1 MNAAKEPANEWIAEI
16 VAFLQR
22 FEKPD
27 EVIQE
32 MFRHLDDAQLSEA
45 DQKQFMNAAMT
56 SRTDFQKYRDAVK
69 KAEKLNQDIAI
80 KAKELARLLDA
91 IQGHGLSDLPMEFY
105 DVRTLLRETDSRTD
119 DLTMWRVTRHHLLG
133 QQYGLSN
140 DKDAPV
146 NAPKVIV
153 QRKVKISP
161 VTKPDPAAQV
171 RADIDYSWKIAPPL
185 ANLLGTVAKAA
196 SNYEPRFYGRT
207 GAAIEKRQPNPKTEF
222 IRAFG
227 YMLAEA
233 GIPATP
239 PVMNAMACMTT
250 IAIDDGDTIACYDD
264 VKQALGLK
272 QKPAG

>member
-1 MNAAKEPANEWIAEI
+1 VSFPAYVPAAVQKYISARLYGSDGARGWVNAAKEPGNEWIAEI

-22 FEKPD
+22 FERQN
-27 EVIQE
+27 ELIQE
-32 MFRHLDDAQLSEA
+32 MFRHLDDAMLSEA
-45 DQKQFMNAAMT
+45 DQHQFMNAAMV
-56 SRTDFQKYRDAVK
+56 SRTDFTKYRDAVK
-69 KAEKLNQDIAI
+69 RAAKLNQDIAT
-80 KAKELARLLDA
+80 KAEELAGLLDA
-91 IQGHGLSDLPMEFY
+91 IQGRGLSDLPMEFY
-105 DVRTLLRETDSRTD
+105 DVRTLLHETDNRR
-119 DLTMWRVTRHHLLG
+119 DLTWWG
-133 QQYGLSN
+133 
-140 DKDAPV
+140 V
-146 NAPKVIV
+146 NRGNLTGKSAGEN
-153 QRKVKISP
+153 
-161 VTKPDPAAQV
+161 ALYA
-171 RADIDYSWKIAPPL
+171 WGIAPSL
-185 ANLLGTVAKAA
+185 AELLGTVAQAA

>member
-1 MNAAKEPANEWIAEI
+1 MSFPAYVSAAVQQYISARLYGSDGTMGWVNAAKEPGNEWIAEI

-22 FEKPD
+22 FERQN
-27 EVIQE
+27 ELIQE
-32 MFRHLDDAQLSEA
+32 MFRHLDDAMLSEA

-56 SRTDFQKYRDAVK
+56 SRTGFKKYRVAVD
-69 KAEKLNQDIAI
+69 KAAKLNQDITT
-80 KAKELARLLDA
+80 KAEELARLLDA
-91 IQGHGLSDLPMEFY
+91 IQGCGLSDLPMEFY
-105 DVRTLLRETDSRTD
+105 DVRTLLRETDNRR
-119 DLTMWRVTRHHLLG
+119 DLTWW
-133 QQYGLSN
+133 
-140 DKDAPV
+140 PV
-146 NAPKVIV
+146 NRDNLTGQSAGENALYAWG
-153 QRKVKISP
+153 ISP
-161 VTKPDPAAQV
+161 
-171 RADIDYSWKIAPPL
+171 SL
-185 ANLLGTVAKAA
+185 AELLCTVAKVA

-207 GAAIEKRQPNPKTEF
+207 GAAIERRQHNPKTEF

-250 IAIDDGDTIACYDD
+250 IAIGDGDTIACYDD